1 MQSLLLSIRAAVRAA
16 QGSHAEA
23 QRRKGLREGGVAWR
37 GYLGDWEQCVGLGDL
52 REMGVADSWVM
63 AGGILLLLG
72 GPPGSRSLALRR
84 RTRRER
90 LAEQERPD
98 WPGWVYSAW
107 LVSYEGRG
115 LPSPDF
121 HNRRAVCVRCDYFE
135 MRGRFL

>member
-1 MQSLLLSIRAAVRAA
+1 MQSLLLSIRASVRAA

-52 REMGVADSWVM
+52 REVGVADSWVM
-63 AGGILLLLG
+63 AGVDFAFALG
-72 GPPGSRSLALRR
+72 SPGSRSLAFRR
-84 RTRRER
+84 RTRRAR
-90 LAEQERPD
+90 LAAQERPD

-115 LPSPDF
+115 WHSPDF
-121 HNRRAVCVRCDYFE
+121 HNRRAGYVRCDYFE